1 MSRAV
6 ILLVL
11 LLANARILLADD
23 VPTILREKEVEL
35 HKTIAGMPPVRPSGF
50 GAQLDAQEREKSVLG
65 DIVAKTDDKM
75 NDSIIEYLRVH
86 QDNLT
91 AFEAGYLESYTQ
103 KLIRTANADKLRY
116 LFENFDG
123 LLESGGDR
131 GDRGDRDCQLA
142 EGMPDGIL
150 IYFDVVWSDLNIEL
164 PAHDEP
170 LRMELSL
177 DSKQGGSDDTARDKA
192 RRIRRERIALL
203 RGDFPAISRQE
214 QSDDEF
220 LIKAREW
227 YTLNRDR
234 LRVNHAYILAR
245 NLQQGTGPV
254 DPDMSLFIPK
264 S

>member
-6 ILLVL
+6 NLLVL
-11 LLANARILLADD
+11 LLASARISLATDG
-23 VPTILREKEVEL
+23 PTILREKEVEL
-35 HKTIAGMPPVRPSGF
+35 HKTIAGMPPVRPSGY

-75 NDSIIEYLRVH
+75 NDSIIEYLRAH

-91 AFEAGYLESYTQ
+91 AFETSYLESYTQ
-103 KLIRTANADKLRY
+103 KLIRAANAGKLRY

-123 LLESGGDR
+123 LLESGR
-131 GDRGDRDCQLA
+131 DRDCQLA

-150 IYFDVVWSDLNIEL
+150 IYFDMVWLDLNMDR
-164 PAHDEP
+164 PALVEP

-177 DSKQGGSDDTARDKA
+177 DSKQGGSDDASLDKA
-192 RRIRRERIALL
+192 RRIRSERIALL
-203 RGDFPAISRQE
+203 RMDFPAISRQE

-220 LIKAREW
+220 LLKAREW
-227 YTLNRDR
+227 YMANRAR

-245 NLQQGTGPV
+245 NLQQGPGPPG
-254 DPDMSLFIPK
+254 PDMSLFIPK